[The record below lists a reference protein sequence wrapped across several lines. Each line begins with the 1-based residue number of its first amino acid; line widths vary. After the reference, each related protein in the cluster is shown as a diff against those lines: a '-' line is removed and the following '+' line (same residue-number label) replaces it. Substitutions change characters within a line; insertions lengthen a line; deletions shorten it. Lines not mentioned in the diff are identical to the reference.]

1 MQRSF
6 LLYLAAALSLGTLA
20 TNATAADYV
29 IVVNKDN
36 ANPVDKD
43 FAAKAYRGEAK
54 SWPGG
59 GNVTTVALPE
69 ENASRVAFDK
79 DVLGKSP
86 AQSRALWAQMTFSG
100 KAVPPKM
107 VDSEAD
113 VVKAVA
119 ENKNAIGYV
128 SPGAAT
134 AGVKVIK

>member
-1 MQRSF
+1 MHRKN
-6 LLYLAAALSLGTLA
+6 LLSLAVAAFLCVMAGA
-20 TNATAADYV
+20 ASAADYL

-43 FAAKAYRGEAK
+43 FVAKAFRGEAK
-54 SWPGG
+54 SWPAG

-86 AQSRALWAQMTFSG
+86 SQSRALWAQLTFSG

-107 VDSEAD
+107 VDSDAD
-113 VVKAVA
+113 VIKAVS

-128 SPGAAT
+128 SAGGAT
-134 AGVKVIK
+134 AAVKVVK

>member
-86 AQSRALWAQMTFSG
+86 SQSRALWAQMTFSG